1 MVGCY
6 TTPLVHLVLS
16 PIHFAISG
24 TCPTLPNLRSMLAT
38 DHNILN
44 ATSTLELWLR
54 RCFTLTDSLKLQAS
68 VYYRHFKPHKF
79 SKRVVSNKC
88 IFTCQCA
95 TYQKNFYILLIIRCP
110 WQSKTEI
117 HFKIFF
123 DFLIK
128 L

>member
-24 TCPTLPNLRSMLAT
+24 TCPTLSNLRSRLAT
-38 DHNILN
+38 DHNKNI
-44 ATSTLELWLR
+44 TSTLELWLR
-54 RCFTLTDSLKLQAS
+54 RCFTLTDSLKLQTS
-68 VYYRHFKPHKF
+68 IYYRHFKPHNF
-79 SKRVVSNKC
+79 SKRFVSNKC

-95 TYQKNFYILLIIRCP
+95 TYQKNFYILLIIRTS
-110 WQSKTEI
+110 WQEI
-117 HFKIFF
+117 FWTFLIIFF
-123 DFLIK
+123 YFLIN